1 MSITKYTFFSPNGND
16 YPVTANADAKLY
28 MSLSGIDYTTF
39 NRVDWSNP
47 TQAGLTKTFV
57 KTSFVVAG
65 RFFQAENQ
73 LVQLL
78 PSATNFI
85 HVVIDL
91 STPLDPVKF
100 TAETADNSNTVD
112 INNTSGIY
120 KRCIEKVTT
129 NGGSIISTEKIAQ
142 NRIFDIATIQKAIIN
157 TANVVNSN
165 VSGATSLNTLNT
177 SGKAVLSILEVK
189 NSTLLKN
196 TTISGNLTVSGVT
209 TSKYFTADESVT
221 AKTLIANGR
230 TTTNSLV
237 VKGVTGERSGTFQTP
252 TIYSTINGTALQ
264 EFVLYRNGNVVTG
277 TFADIRVDGGIPG
290 AGAIIGWIQDNSFKP
305 EYTQKF
311 TMYTMYGKRMLLS
324 VDPGGAFRNWGDAI
338 PKNDEIYGGVFWICK
353 GTEGGIRG

>member
-1 MSITKYTFFSPNGND
+1 MTITKYTFFSPNGND

-78 PSATNFI
+78 PSAINFI

-100 TAETADNSNTVD
+100 TAETSDNSNTVD
-112 INNTSGIY
+112 INNQSGIY

-142 NRIFDIATIQKAIIN
+142 NRIFDIATIQKAVIN
-157 TANVVNSN
+157 TANIVNTN
-165 VSGATSLNTLNT
+165 VSGATNLNTLST
-177 SGKAVLSILEVK
+177 SGKAVLSILEVQ

-209 TSKYFTADESVT
+209 TSKYFTANESVT
-221 AKTLIANGR
+221 TKTLTANGR

-277 TFADIRVDGGIPG
+277 NFADIRVDGGIPNK
-290 AGAIIGWIQDNSFKP
+290 GAIIGWVQDNAFKP

-311 TMYTMYGKRMLLS
+311 TMYTLYGKRMLLS

-338 PKNDEIYGGVFWICK
+338 AKNDEIYGGVFWICK
-353 GTEGGIRG
+353 GTEGGLRG